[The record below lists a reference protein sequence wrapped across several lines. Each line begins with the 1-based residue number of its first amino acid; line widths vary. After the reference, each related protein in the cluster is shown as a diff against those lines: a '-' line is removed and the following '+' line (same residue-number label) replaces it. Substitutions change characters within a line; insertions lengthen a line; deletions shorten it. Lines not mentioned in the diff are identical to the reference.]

1 MNFDEMRELIEAT
14 AQQQSQLTGTLNKM
28 VDIQAADAVRVGRL
42 EDVVTTL
49 TKTVGVLASVVESQ
63 SERMDSS
70 DARVD
75 RLAETVDRYIKA
87 RSNGSNGAGGG

>member
-14 AQQQSQLTGTLNKM
+14 VRQQSQLTDTLVKL

-42 EDVVTTL
+42 EGVVTTL
-49 TKTVGVLASVVESQ
+49 TKTVEVLASVVQVQ

-70 DARVD
+70 DARLD
-75 RLAETVDRYIKA
+75 RLTDTVDRYIKA
-87 RSNGSNGAGGG
+87 RGNGGNGSA

>member
-14 AQQQSQLTGTLNKM
+14 VRQQSQLTDTLVKL

-42 EDVVTTL
+42 EGVVTTL
-49 TKTVGVLASVVESQ
+49 TKTVEVLASVVQVQ

-70 DARVD
+70 DARLD
-75 RLAETVDRYIKA
+75 RLTDTVDRYIKA
-87 RSNGSNGAGGG
+87 RGNGSNGSA

>member
-1 MNFDEMRELIEAT
+1 MNFDEMSELIEAT
-14 AQQQSQLTGTLNKM
+14 ARQQSQITDKLNKM

-42 EDVVTTL
+42 EDVVATL
-49 TKTVGVLASVVESQ
+49 TKTVGVLASVVQAQ

-70 DARVD
+70 DARLD

-87 RSNGSNGAGGG
+87 RGNGSNGTGGS